1 MTPIALTIAGSNPSG
16 GGGHHCGTGQ
26 GVSLVAAIEPAKRYI
41 TRAVETYPS
50 LGRSVG
56 PVNHNAQ
63 SDVDQRETSTL
74 RRQDTLSVQTTD
86 ADGG

>member
-41 TRAVETYPS
+41 TRAVET
-50 LGRSVG
+50 
-56 PVNHNAQ
+56 
-63 SDVDQRETSTL
+63 
-74 RRQDTLSVQTTD
+74 
-86 ADGG
+86 